1 MSVGNDPSQ
10 VNQLSW
16 SAQLYDDE
24 FKDLRDCNLF
34 SEDGPVPPR
43 LKDGKSDMVALKFD
57 NQPSPEILQV
67 LYSIL

>member
-1 MSVGNDPSQ
+1 MSVGNAPSQ

-34 SEDGPVPPR
+34 SEHGPVPPR

-57 NQPSPEILQV
+57 NQPSPEVLQV